1 MEFNMQIIDGF
12 DHIIEEKGNSFIALR
27 KIKWSDNSDVKLDI
41 RKYMIDSDGN
51 EVIGK
56 GVGFMTEEGP
66 HELVRI
72 MAENGYGRTKDILQ
86 AIRDRDDF
94 MPTLIKVLNNDEFNE
109 LSENTEL
116 DLSEYEDEESF
127 YDPRELVV

>member
-1 MEFNMQIIDGF
+1 MQIIDGF

>member
-27 KIKWSDNSDVKLDI
+27 KIKWSDNSDVKLDV

-86 AIRDRDDF
+86 SIRDRDDF